1 MAGNGHEST
10 SSENCRFS
18 DAFDYEDSFDDEGM
32 KMGAYAEG
40 FTTRTR

>member
-1 MAGNGHEST
+1 MGIDEST

-18 DAFDYEDSFDDEGM
+18 DVFDYEGSFDDEGM
-32 KMGAYAEG
+32 KMGTYAED